1 MRGLKTKLINLK
13 NRLSRSFIFLAFL
26 ILFIQCIFIF
36 GLGSCS
42 AFGPD
47 ETVYL
52 KVFKGIEVGYSF
64 AGTHELIYKAY
75 YLPGKSF
82 TMMGFSE
89 IQSLRLSSVFWSQ
102 LTVFFIWQTLGKS
115 NVFKLRTVDKF
126 LILLFPSAILFL
138 SLGLRE
144 ALLFFLLTFIFYSYS
159 LIIKNH
165 IVVGTVFLSSGFI
178 LLSFTKFYL
187 YLIVLASLLIL
198 VIFYKK
204 FNSKIFILMFAAIPS
219 LALNQSLVLDQIS
232 QLRIDFNSDY
242 QLLSNYD
249 LFSFGSESST
259 LQQLRVCS
267 NQNLFGFLGA
277 PINLL
282 LEATSTPE
290 VSAPEVSAPEVSAPE
305 VSAPEVSN
313 TDFYAADKPRELIV
327 LSHFPLSLVNF
338 MFGPIPGIG
347 GGFTFLG
354 LLDSIGWLGIYVFFT
369 LILIGKNRYRLIF
382 DEISL
387 FAASFFLIFTFLSA
401 AIEVNSGTL
410 FRHRTLLLIPLL
422 ILLSRL
428 VDRSETTPVSSPD
441 TPGNYNQ

>member
-1 MRGLKTKLINLK
+1 MSAINAKLINLK
-13 NRLSRSFIFLAFL
+13 NELSGSFVFYAFL
-26 ILFIQCIFIF
+26 ILVIQCIFLF

-47 ETVYL
+47 ETVYI

-64 AGTHELIYKAY
+64 TGTHELVYKAY
-75 YLPGKSF
+75 YLPGKAF
-82 TMMGFSE
+82 TMLGFSE

-102 LTVFFIWQTLGKS
+102 LTVFFVWQMLKKS
-115 NVFKLRTVDKF
+115 KVFKLRSINKF

-159 LIIKNH
+159 LICKNH
-165 IVVGTVFLSSGFI
+165 IVLGSLFLSSGLI

-187 YLIVLASLLIL
+187 YLILISSLISL

-204 FNSKIFILMFAAIPS
+204 FHSKVFFLMLAAIPS
-219 LALNQSLVLDQIS
+219 LALNQSLVFDQIS
-232 QLRIDFNSDY
+232 QLRFDFNSDH
-242 QLLSNYD
+242 QLLSNFD
-249 LFSFGSESST
+249 LFSFESGSST
-259 LQQLRVCS
+259 LEQLRVCS
-267 NQNLFGFLGA
+267 NQDLFGFLGS
-277 PINLL
+277 PINHLL
-282 LEATSTPE
+282 KVT
-290 VSAPEVSAPEVSAPE
+290 SAPEVSAPEVSAPE

-354 LLDSIGWLGIYVFFT
+354 LLDSIGWFGIYVFFA
-369 LILIGKNRYRLIF
+369 LVLLGKNRYRLII

-387 FAASFFLIFTFLSA
+387 FAGSFFMIFTFLSA

-422 ILLSRL
+422 LLLSRL
-428 VDRSETTPVSSPD
+428 ADRSETTPVLSPD